1 MFKNRFSPFLCQNSS
16 QNQTI
21 IMLDQGESVV
31 MLQKQAQALPDW
43 SKWYFDLRRAQ
54 QITATIYTSLI
65 NSAKY

>member
-21 IMLDQGESVV
+21 IMLDQGESMV

-43 SKWYFDLRRAQ
+43 SKMVFRFAPR
-54 QITATIYTSLI
+54 TTNHGNNI
-65 NSAKY
+65 NVIN